1 MTATCDTK
9 DRYLSPKVEED
20 VTKLY
25 QDLTASRVL
34 CASVILDL
42 KVHQLFLVGPVFW
55 KPWTK
60 ILKNPKRNCIYS
72 DLARFR
78 HKSNFLPLNYS

>member
-9 DRYLSPKVEED
+9 DRCLSPKVEED
-20 VTKLY
+20 VAKLY

-60 ILKNPKRNCIYS
+60 ILKKIRSVIAFTPIWLGFDTSQIFC
-72 DLARFR
+72 L
-78 HKSNFLPLNYS
+78 

>member
-9 DRYLSPKVEED
+9 DRCLSPKVEED
-20 VTKLY
+20 VAKLN

-42 KVHQLFLVGPVFW
+42 KVHQLFLVGPVLW

-60 ILKNPKRNCIYS
+60 ILKNPKRNSIYS
-72 DLARFR
+72 GLAEFR
-78 HKSNFLPLNYS
+78 HKSNLLLLHYS